1 MSSLG
6 STMIA
11 LADDGR
17 LFGLDYQLLFDAS
30 ITAINVFILFILLS
44 FILFNPVRNMLKKRQ
59 DKITSDRENAEADKK
74 EALAMKQEYEAKL
87 KAANKEAEGILSDAR
102 KVAKHNE
109 EKIVADAKQEA
120 ARIIAR
126 ANTEAELEKQKA
138 ADEVKQQII
147 AVARLMAS
155 KVVVHNLGRKHIFLH
170 MSCKNKQKRQQD
182 YKYKRK
188 SFIFK
193 PYYNKNT
200 YNFACIG
207 KHAYNSR
214 RKQIF
219 NHVNI
224 AYKT

>member
-74 EALAMKQEYEAKL
+74 EALAMKQEYEVKL

-155 KVVVHNLGRKHIFLH
+155 KVVAESISEADSQALLNRL
-170 MSCKNKQKRQQD
+170 
-182 YKYKRK
+182 
-188 SFIFK
+188 
-193 PYYNKNT
+193 
-200 YNFACIG
+200 
-207 KHAYNSR
+207 
-214 RKQIF
+214 
-219 NHVNI
+219 
-224 AYKT
+224 

>member
-126 ANTEAELEKQKA
+126 ANTEAELESR
-138 ADEVKQQII
+138 KQQMKSSS
-147 AVARLMAS
+147 RLLQLQDLW
-155 KVVVHNLGRKHIFLH
+155 HLRLWLNLYQ
-170 MSCKNKQKRQQD
+170 KQTVRHLLN
-182 YKYKRK
+182 RL
-188 SFIFK
+188 
-193 PYYNKNT
+193 
-200 YNFACIG
+200 
-207 KHAYNSR
+207 
-214 RKQIF
+214 
-219 NHVNI
+219 
-224 AYKT
+224 

>member
-155 KVVVHNLGRKHIFLH
+155 KVVAESISEADSQALKLYLSLLCRKDEW
-170 MSCKNKQKRQQD
+170 MSSIMKP
-182 YKYKRK
+182 K
-188 SFIFK
+188 SFLKSAQKMMRFQS
-193 PYYNKNT
+193 
-200 YNFACIG
+200 F
-207 KHAYNSR
+207 
-214 RKQIF
+214 
-219 NHVNI
+219 
-224 AYKT
+224 